1 MEKNKANANAN
12 ATESQISDTELER
25 LITEINDAIN
35 HRIDFLKNK
44 HGEPFFSF
52 GKHRLGE
59 FDKIKELNANKE
71 NQYKTLKDQIVRFE
85 KHQHE
90 YTDDDKA
97 TTNAYSDIMNDNL
110 GENIKKFLNE
120 KPGIGW
126 HVTQSGNPINQR
138 NQNDDEKY
146 NQSVKKDYAYWW
158 FECQEEQFKSNP
170 FSISIFI
177 DSKGV
182 RVKLELN
189 NNESNEYTQML
200 MEKYTQMLKE
210 KNKENEYKTEYE
222 PGKDYANSIIDSF
235 DKLIIHYKEVVNN
248 MSIIQDKIG
257 QAFSEGKKQ
266 IVLTG
271 APGTGKTHAARKYAS
286 DMIKQEMESE
296 SEDKIKKEQKRRI
309 KFVQFHPSFDYTDFV
324 EGLKPVELEKEPS
337 EGTEENESNTSTN
350 NIEQPSEG
358 TEENESNTSTTNVK
372 QQSEGSK
379 SEYSFVRVD
388 GIFKAFCRSIVEQN
402 DKDKKSGKEPPYYYF
417 IIDEI
422 NRADLSKV
430 FGELM
435 YGLEE
440 SYRVESEY
448 CPQSQYSYLPT
459 YRKKEN
465 GKWERIPKDVF
476 ADGFYIPEN
485 LRIIGTMNDIDRS
498 VETFDFALRR
508 RFRWIDIKANDVM
521 ANVLR
526 GITKIPEAQIGKA
539 VDQIIKMN
547 GVISDKNKGGKFRL
561 SEAFHIGPSYFKT
574 LEYKGDKFNWAD
586 VFDKEI
592 EPILREY
599 VRPYNAESQTEFIDA
614 CKTALTGKDDKKT
627 KEEDNQNGS
636 PDNSETTNNTSTEDT
651 EGI

>member
-1 MEKNKANANAN
+1 MENNTEITNNIINTINTIFENLFSSIDNNLYGVLDDLVFVNKNILNDKYFSKLFGTSTANGILLIANSLLIGILLYYAAKYMISN
-12 ATESQISDTELER
+12 FTYEKTENPFQFVFKCIIFGICMNCSFFIIEQILDLNNNVCSLIIGIGEDLWGKDICFTG

-324 EGLKPVELEKEPS
+324 
-337 EGTEENESNTSTN
+337 
-350 NIEQPSEG
+350 
-358 TEENESNTSTTNVK
+358 
-372 QQSEGSK
+372 
-379 SEYSFVRVD
+379 
-388 GIFKAFCRSIVEQN
+388 
-402 DKDKKSGKEPPYYYF
+402 
-417 IIDEI
+417 
-422 NRADLSKV
+422 
-430 FGELM
+430 
-435 YGLEE
+435 
-440 SYRVESEY
+440 
-448 CPQSQYSYLPT
+448 
-459 YRKKEN
+459 
-465 GKWERIPKDVF
+465 
-476 ADGFYIPEN
+476 
-485 LRIIGTMNDIDRS
+485 
-498 VETFDFALRR
+498 
-508 RFRWIDIKANDVM
+508 
-521 ANVLR
+521 
-526 GITKIPEAQIGKA
+526 
-539 VDQIIKMN
+539 
-547 GVISDKNKGGKFRL
+547 
-561 SEAFHIGPSYFKT
+561 
-574 LEYKGDKFNWAD
+574 
-586 VFDKEI
+586 
-592 EPILREY
+592 
-599 VRPYNAESQTEFIDA
+599 
-614 CKTALTGKDDKKT
+614 
-627 KEEDNQNGS
+627 
-636 PDNSETTNNTSTEDT
+636 
-651 EGI
+651 